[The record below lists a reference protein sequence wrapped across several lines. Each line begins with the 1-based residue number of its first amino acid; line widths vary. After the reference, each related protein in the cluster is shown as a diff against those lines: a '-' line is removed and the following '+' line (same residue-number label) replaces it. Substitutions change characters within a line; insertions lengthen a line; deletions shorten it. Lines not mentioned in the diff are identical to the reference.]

1 MNGDRMAAEGVVITM
16 SFGDEFWS
24 EETVWIWFDVRK
36 AGAHDWSKV
45 GKKVPEKITVFSIL

>member
-1 MNGDRMAAEGVVITM
+1 MAAEGVVITM